1 MDKSVMMTDIKR
13 ALTGKGFV
21 AGAAGT
27 IGVIAVSSLESLVGG
42 ARNPFLRQN
51 GYHAQL
57 ITNALS
63 GDALMMAL
71 PVLCALPFAAA
82 FVDDMKSGFI
92 KPFLHRAGTASYIKG
107 KLIACGLSGG
117 LVLFVGIVL
126 AYGLSALVFIPLE
139 QPSAPRIAE
148 QAYIAANLDDGNL
161 LRHLRRALV
170 IDRFCH
176 GCPEYEQIC
185 GLRLAFYLLL
195 FTDYPARTLFF
206 RLFFILSQRMA
217 IPLRCLGAGQS
228 GRTFITGRND
238 HFTLFCLCSDRRKE
252 ACSCLNSGRLTR

>member
-1 MDKSVMMTDIKR
+1 MMTDIKR

-27 IGVIAVSSLESLVGG
+27 IGVIAVSSLESLVVG
-42 ARNPFLRQN
+42 ARNPFLRHN
-51 GYHAQL
+51 GYHVQL

-92 KPFLHRAGTASYIKG
+92 KPFLHRAGIASYIKG

-139 QPSAPRIAE
+139 QPSAPRLAE
-148 QAYIAANLDDGNL
+148 QAYIAQTLMTATFYAFSGALWSLAGFVMAALSMNRYVAYASPFIIYYLLIILHERYFPGFSLFYPKEWLFPSDVWALGNL
-161 LRHLRRALV
+161 V
-170 IDRFCH
+170 V
-176 GCPEYEQIC
+176 
-185 GLRLAFYLLL
+185 LLL
-195 FTDYPARTLFF
+195 LAGLI
-206 RLFFILSQRMA
+206 IL
-217 IPLRCLGAGQS
+217 
-228 GRTFITGRND
+228 
-238 HFTLFCLCSDRRKE
+238 LCSAFFLIAGKKL
-252 ACSCLNSGRLTR
+252 AHV